1 MPKHMA
7 YNWIYPQMIFIL
19 NLNTDLMDDRIF
31 DIVIETEGKKYKGW
45 VNPSDKKSETGQPT
59 SFHVVIEGTSF
70 GYLSFQDCK
79 WSANKQRP
87 AEMVEA
93 IGRAIEKK
101 YKL

>member
-1 MPKHMA
+1 
-7 YNWIYPQMIFIL
+7 
-19 NLNTDLMDDRIF
+19 MDNKIF
-31 DIVIETEGKKYKGW
+31 DITFETEGKKYKGW
-45 VNPSDKKSETGQPT
+45 VNPSNKANGSGEPS

-79 WSANKQRP
+79 WSANEHRP

-93 IGRAIEKK
+93 IGKAIEKK